1 MDWIKFFEGNLY
13 SNIINTLSAIGT
25 IGAVIVSLYLS
36 RSGERIKYKIKR
48 QVIVPVGYC
57 GNFTLR
63 YDLEL
68 INLTRNNQI
77 VISSYPYIRNGKTN
91 IIIKNYIPFYEKLDD
106 YNFPRKLNYGDKLL
120 ISIDKTIA
128 KDILKNSSKKRFKLI
143 VEDVLGNKFKYTIKR
158 SEMEV
163 LIKNSEN

>member
-1 MDWIKFFEGNLY
+1 MEWLNFFESNLF
-13 SNIINTLSAIGT
+13 SNIINTFSAIGT

-36 RSGERIKYKIKR
+36 RKGERIKYKIRR

-77 VISSYPYIRNGKTN
+77 VISSYPYIRNGRTN
-91 IIIKNYIPFYEKLDD
+91 IFIKNYVPIYDNSD
-106 YNFPRKLNYGDKLL
+106 NYNFPRRLNYGDKFL
-120 ISIDKTIA
+120 ISIDKQTA
-128 KDILKNSSKKRFKLI
+128 SEILKNSSKNIL
-143 VEDVLGNKFKYTIKR
+143 N
-158 SEMEV
+158 
-163 LIKNSEN
+163 